1 MALTS
6 IIIPT
11 HNKLSLLEQCIYEIR
26 RFTNTPF
33 EIIVV
38 DNGSTDGTL
47 AYLQRE
53 EINFI
58 SFPNNRGFCIA
69 CNAGLRIASGEELL
83 LLNNDVIV
91 SRRWLSNMLACLSSS
106 EEIGIVG
113 PMTNFASGSQQHPL
127 GYTTVDQFHQITMES
142 NQPDPDK
149 WQSVNRIVGMCYLFK
164 RQLLESV
171 GYLDE
176 QYSPGHFEDDD
187 YCYRARLKG
196 YRLMIAGDTY
206 VHHHGSKS
214 FEQYDKEV
222 LSTLLNNNRQKFLDK
237 WGVDPITFI

>member
-1 MALTS
+1 MTLTS

-11 HNKLSLLEQCIYEIR
+11 HNSLSLLEQCIYDIR

-47 AYLQRE
+47 AYLKRE
-53 EINFI
+53 EIIFI
-58 SFPNNRGFCIA
+58 SLPTNRGFCIA
-69 CNAGLRIASGEELL
+69 CNAGLRIASGDGLL

-113 PMTNFASGSQQHPL
+113 PMTNFASGIQQHPL
-127 GYTTVDQFHQITMES
+127 DYTTVDQFHQITMES
-142 NQPDPDK
+142 NRPDPNK
-149 WQSVNRIVGMCYLFK
+149 WRSVNRIIGMCFLFK
-164 RQLLESV
+164 RQLLESI

-206 VHHHGSKS
+206 VHHHGSVS
-214 FEQYDKEV
+214 FSKYGKQALSV
-222 LSTLLNNNRQKFLDK
+222 LIHTNRRKFMDK
-237 WGVDPITFI
+237 WGVDPYSFI